1 VEGGAVMKKESIKEN
16 VTEQELI
23 EILKTGNIKMKRL
36 TVGVH
41 SRLDGIELKWTSLPK
56 DILIGPIVRKNEV
69 ILPDGDTKLKNGDV
83 IIIFGSEKDLD
94 IIKELL
100 LAEGLMARIKRIIA
114 GLVQRKKTAT
124 VPSDESDYT

>member
-114 GLVQRKKTAT
+114 GLVQRKKTAI

>member
-1 VEGGAVMKKESIKEN
+1 MKKESIKEN

-114 GLVQRKKTAT
+114 GLVQRKKTAI

>member
-1 VEGGAVMKKESIKEN
+1 MNKESVKEN
-16 VTEQELI
+16 VTEQEFI
-23 EILKTGNIKMKRL
+23 EILQAGNIKMKRL
-36 TVGVH
+36 TVGGH

-114 GLVQRKKTAT
+114 GLVQRKKTAI